1 MGIKGE
7 RTKQLICMEAFKL
20 FSKKGYK
27 DVTMKDICEKTGL
40 SRGGLYRHYQSTEQI
55 FLEIIHNL
63 MGNQQ
68 NEFTEKM
75 QKGTSAIQILT
86 EVLARYEK
94 EMLDRKSSLS
104 VAIYE
109 FFSNPNVSKSN
120 NSIARQYLDSKRMWV
135 ELIQYGMKRK
145 EFKEVNPEA
154 VYNLIVFS
162 YQGVRMY
169 STMIDIDTNI
179 TKGIIEQIKL
189 LLLPAIEEV

>member
-1 MGIKGE
+1 MGIKGD

-20 FSKKGYK
+20 FSEKGYK

-75 QKGTSAIQILT
+75 QKGASATQILT

>member
-1 MGIKGE
+1 MGIKGD

-20 FSKKGYK
+20 FSEKGYK

-169 STMIDIDTNI
+169 STMIDIDINI

-189 LLLPAIEEV
+189 LLLPEMEEV

>member
-1 MGIKGE
+1 MGIKGD

-20 FSKKGYK
+20 FSEKGYK

-75 QKGTSAIQILT
+75 QKDTSAIQILT

-120 NSIARQYLDSKRMWV
+120 NSIVRQYLDSKRMWV

>member
-1 MGIKGE
+1 MGIKGD

-20 FSKKGYK
+20 FSEKGYK
-27 DVTMKDICEKTGL
+27 DVTMKDICDKTGL

>member
-1 MGIKGE
+1 MGIKGD
-7 RTKQLICMEAFKL
+7 RTKQLICMRAFKL
-20 FSKKGYK
+20 FSEKGYK

>member
-1 MGIKGE
+1 MGIKGD

-20 FSKKGYK
+20 FSEKGYK

-86 EVLARYEK
+86 EILARYEK
-94 EMLDRKSSLS
+94 EMLDRKTSLS